1 MLRFLIRL
9 KGGAPRGDLLRVVRA
24 MAREL
29 GVEARNPKWTSY
41 GALELDVFAPGRPD
55 FELFVAALEPLAAPE
70 FTHDLNIAPKF
81 RPEDEIFSE
90 AKSLFNAE
98 RYWECHEVLE
108 GIWRTRTGDEK
119 ALLQG
124 VILICAALVHHQKG
138 EDAVALGILERAVRM
153 LRPSQPSYG
162 PFRVDRLKAGS
173 EEILRRKRF
182 ISFEV

>member
-9 KGGAPRGDLLRVVRA
+9 KGGAFRGDLLGVVRA

-29 GVEARNPKWTSY
+29 GVEAKNPKWTSY
-41 GALELDVFAPGRPD
+41 GALELDVFVPGRPD
-55 FELFVAALEPLAAPE
+55 FELFVAALEPLTAPE
-70 FTHDLNIAPKF
+70 FTHDLNTAPKF
-81 RPEDEIFSE
+81 RPEDEIFTE

-108 GIWRTRTGDEK
+108 GIWRTRAGDEK

-124 VILICAALVHHQKG
+124 VILVCAAFVHHQKG
-138 EDAVALGILERAVRM
+138 EDTVALGILESGVLM
-153 LRPSQPSYG
+153 LGSSRPSYG
-162 PFRVDRLKAGS
+162 AFRVDRLKAGS
-173 EEILRRKRF
+173 EEILKRKRF